1 MWWRHG
7 KSKKNIKGSSPNL
20 QRNAE
25 QLVSAITNCLSKRR
39 QPRAKGNDTPITQNV
54 KLSPS
59 LFLHHLHPLTHRRPA
74 IMLVIPPTPLL
85 TIPPRRR
92 LLPLPLQ
99 PPHQFPQEPLIPAIR
114 MSLNERVRLLPSP
127 DHEHNPSPPPP
138 PATTK
143 TKTKTSSRKGLPLTK
158 RTNQPPTPS
167 TPPSPPPP
175 PTATS
180 YRPASARYSSR
191 PPSTQSRRRCYSS
204 AP

>member
-1 MWWRHG
+1 
-7 KSKKNIKGSSPNL
+7 
-20 QRNAE
+20 
-25 QLVSAITNCLSKRR
+25 
-39 QPRAKGNDTPITQNV
+39 
-54 KLSPS
+54 
-59 LFLHHLHPLTHRRPA
+59 
-74 IMLVIPPTPLL
+74 MLVIPPTPLL

-99 PPHQFPQEPLIPAIR
+99 PPHQFPQEALIPAVR

-175 PTATS
+175 PHSDLVSSGVGTLFVSSALHPISSTMLFFS
-180 YRPASARYSSR
+180 AVTPRKPASFHSLISLK
-191 PPSTQSRRRCYSS
+191 
-204 AP
+204 